1 MRELKKVVIKDKIY
15 LYPFP
20 VMRDKKYLIAFSS
33 HEKAERYLKAI
44 LNKLLIH
51 PDESK
56 DFLTQLAV
64 HEDGHTIIY
73 CPKGNSISDS

>member
-20 VMRDKKYLIAFSS
+20 VMKDKKYLIAFSS
-33 HEKAERYLKAI
+33 HETAEKYLKAI
-44 LNKLLIH
+44 ENNPLIH

-56 DFLTQLAV
+56 DFLTPLAV
-64 HEDGHTIIY
+64 HDDGQTIIY